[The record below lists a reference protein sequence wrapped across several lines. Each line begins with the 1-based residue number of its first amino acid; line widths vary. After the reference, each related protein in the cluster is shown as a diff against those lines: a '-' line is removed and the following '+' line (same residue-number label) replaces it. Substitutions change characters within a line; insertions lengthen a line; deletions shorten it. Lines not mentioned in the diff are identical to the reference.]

1 MPGRGALRLVPY
13 PMLDGD
19 GSLEVKTLH

>member
-1 MPGRGALRLVPY
+1 
-13 PMLDGD
+13 MLDGD